1 MAKVNSFLSERF
13 KAATKSLSK
22 MTTLAEMS
30 SKGDLSSFSGVFKV
44 SPLSTKEQDY
54 LAYILREYGEES
66 QDIQMDLQSLIAITS
81 EVKAI
86 QNQAA
91 LLHGE
96 RIKRAGEILKG
107 YKDGAFTAWL
117 IATYGNRQTPYNFL
131 QYFEFYSSISQVL
144 HDKLDAM
151 PRQAVYSLASRNG
164 PMEKKQEIIENYNGQ
179 PKQELLVLIRKTFPL
194 EKTDKRASD
203 HALHIVSALLK
214 AKEFLQDADFTPTP
228 EQKKKIE
235 KQIHALQTLLSRK

>member
-1 MAKVNSFLSERF
+1 MSKVNSFLSERF

-22 MTTLAEMS
+22 MTSLAEMS
-30 SKGDLSSFSGVFKV
+30 SKGDLSSFSGVFRV
-44 SPLSTKEQDY
+44 TPLSTKEQEY
-54 LAYILREYGEES
+54 IAYILREFGEDS

-91 LLHGE
+91 MLHGE
-96 RIKRAGEILKG
+96 RIKKAGEILKG
-107 YKDGAFTAWL
+107 YKDGAFSAWL

-131 QYFEFYSSISQVL
+131 QYFEFYNSISHLL

-164 PMEKKQEIIENYNGQ
+164 PMEKKEEIIQNYHGQ

-203 HALHIVSALLK
+203 HALHIVASLLK
-214 AKEFLQDADFTPTP
+214 AKEFLQDPDFTPSV
-228 EQKKKIE
+228 EQKQKIQ
-235 KQIHALQTLLSRK
+235 KHLQSLQTLLSRK